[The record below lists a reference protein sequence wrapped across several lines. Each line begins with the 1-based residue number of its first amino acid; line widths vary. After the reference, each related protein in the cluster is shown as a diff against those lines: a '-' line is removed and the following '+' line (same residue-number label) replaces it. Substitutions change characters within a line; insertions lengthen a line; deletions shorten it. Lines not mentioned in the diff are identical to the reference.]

1 MFQCS
6 KATKISSSECLKYFG
21 CLWTQD
27 TGYSKLLT
35 LWIAVRSTKMRP
47 FLDARFLEQRR
58 GQGVQGLT
66 THFRQNSRA
75 DLFPTKVLGI
85 LYIVAVRS
93 CYLCTEYIHIIHIP
107 LFYTWHPGMQYLV
120 PYHNR
125 ILVRDTG
132 YKRARCSYEYCFT
145 LQLQRASAVVRALLL
160 ILLAV
165 LHSLCSIALV

>member
-58 GQGVQGLT
+58 GQGVQRLT

-85 LYIVAVRS
+85 SYIVAVRS

-120 PYHNR
+120 PYHSR
-125 ILVRDTG
+125 IRDTG